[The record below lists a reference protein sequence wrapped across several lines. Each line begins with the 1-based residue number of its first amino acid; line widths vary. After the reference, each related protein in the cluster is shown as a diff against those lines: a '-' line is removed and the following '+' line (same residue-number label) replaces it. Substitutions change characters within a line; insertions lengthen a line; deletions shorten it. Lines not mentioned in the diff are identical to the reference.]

1 MNLAWTKA
9 WQVKVQNTN
18 NFRYVRNVNQT
29 ATHEDEWDQFRRCAD
44 SLTNCLKLGDN
55 VTMNAK
61 KGNEKGVDFYVVLCT
76 HPMHVFEEDYTCHCG
91 YQFQVDD
98 VVVIGTYYQKWGTWD
113 SSYVLLQRSH
123 IVYSHVSHVRAIVF
137 VMLPSNHRVQGNV
150 HVYIL
155 LDYALAGITQ
165 ALVILDSDSDQKC
178 KLARTMFMVIFFYI
192 C

>member
-9 WQVKVQNTN
+9 WQVKVQNIN
-18 NFRYVRNVNQT
+18 NFQYVQNVNQI
-29 ATHEDEWDQFRRCAD
+29 ATHENEWDQFRKCVD

-55 VTMNAK
+55 STMTAK

-76 HPMHVFEEDYTCHCG
+76 HPMHVFEEDYTCHWG

-98 VVVIGTYYQKWGTWD
+98 VVVIGTYHQKWGTWH

-123 IVYSHVSHVRAIVF
+123 IVYLHVSHVRAIVF
-137 VMLPSNHRVQGNV
+137 VMLPSNHRVQGNE

-155 LDYALAGITQ
+155 LDYILASITQ
-165 ALVILDSDSDQKC
+165 ALVTLYNDSDQNC
-178 KLARTMFMVIFFYI
+178 KLARTMFMVHFLNI